1 MESKALVKA
10 LKIAVREVIK
20 EELTEILREGL
31 HSTVTELQTESV
43 ESKPIPIK
51 KTNSKSLYSDNKF
64 ANILN
69 ETDPLREEGVPSY
82 GDLMQEGMDNMS
94 FTSNDAQ
101 GFGMMRSGNAATQIM
116 EDPESGKN
124 MQVDPVVAKAMN
136 RDYRGLMKAMD
147 KKKNKG
153 FAL

>member
-51 KTNSKSLYSDNKF
+51 KTISKSLYSDNKF

-82 GDLMQEGMDNMS
+82 GDLMQEGMSNMS
-94 FTSNDAQ
+94 FTANDAQ

>member
-82 GDLMQEGMDNMS
+82 GDLMQEGMGNMS
-94 FTSNDAQ
+94 FTANDAQ

>member
-20 EELTEILREGL
+20 EELSEILREGL
-31 HSTVTELQTESV
+31 QSTVTELQTESV
-43 ESKPIPIK
+43 ESKPAPIK
-51 KTNSKSLYSDNKF
+51 KTNSKSLYADNKF

-82 GDLMQEGMDNMS
+82 GDLMQEGIDNMS

-101 GFGMMRSGNAATQIM
+101 GFGMMRSGNTATQIIN
-116 EDPESGKN
+116 DPESGKN
-124 MQVDPVVAKAMN
+124 MKIDPVVAKAMN

-147 KKKNKG
+147 KKKSKG